1 MDPTPYSESRGVD
14 NIFLESSPP
23 VNRKHFLLAVS
34 DIYVQKN
41 FVTLIHA
48 LPRVRGRFPDLILK
62 IAGRPVDQ
70 NYVRRLETLIAA
82 LELKDC
88 IEFLGHVEVP
98 TLSELYKTCSLF
110 VFPST
115 VETFGNPLVEAL
127 ACGAPI
133 ASSNTAAMPE
143 VLGDAA
149 RFFDPL
155 NPEDMA
161 TVMIDLLDHEEKR
174 EKLSALARVRAKAYS
189 WNRTVSRTVDVILN
203 RERT

>member
-1 MDPTPYSESRGVD
+1 M
-14 NIFLESSPP
+14 
-23 VNRKHFLLAVS
+23 
-34 DIYVQKN
+34 QKN

-48 LPRVRGRFPDLILK
+48 LPKVRDRFPDLILK

-70 NYVRRLETLIAA
+70 NYVKRLETLIAA
-82 LELKDC
+82 LDLKDC
-88 IEFLGHVEVP
+88 IKFLGHVEVP
-98 TLSELYKTCSLF
+98 ALSELYKTCSLF

-149 RFFDPL
+149 CFFDPH
-155 NPEDMA
+155 NPEEIA
-161 TVMIDLLDHEEKR
+161 TVVIDLLDHEVKH
-174 EKLSALARVRAKAYS
+174 EKLSVLARDRAKAYS
-189 WNRTVSRTVDVILN
+189 WNRTVSHTIDVILN
-203 RERT
+203 RGRS